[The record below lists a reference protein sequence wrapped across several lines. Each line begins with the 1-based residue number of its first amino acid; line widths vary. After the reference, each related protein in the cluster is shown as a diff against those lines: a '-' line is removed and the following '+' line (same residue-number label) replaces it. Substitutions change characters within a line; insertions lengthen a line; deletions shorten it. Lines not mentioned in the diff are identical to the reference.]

1 MLNKLGSKLV
11 SSLRR
16 FGLSEQAASAIEF
29 AMVGPVFILIMGVTI
44 ESGVMLTTE
53 YVLQSAVT
61 DAARLVRTGQAQT
74 SPLSKAAFKTKICN
88 TANLIMNCTGAVTV
102 YVNSDTNFQN
112 LKNNLPDFLTIGP
125 SVAGSPVA
133 ADCYK
138 TGAPSQPAAV
148 VATYDW
154 YFKVWGMSVFGN
166 IGGGIARRL
175 VGFAIFQN
183 EPFPPVATTT
193 CT

>member
-61 DAARLVRTGQAQT
+61 DAARLV
-74 SPLSKAAFKTKICN
+74 
-88 TANLIMNCTGAVTV
+88 
-102 YVNSDTNFQN
+102 
-112 LKNNLPDFLTIGP
+112 
-125 SVAGSPVA
+125 
-133 ADCYK
+133 
-138 TGAPSQPAAV
+138 
-148 VATYDW
+148 
-154 YFKVWGMSVFGN
+154 
-166 IGGGIARRL
+166 
-175 VGFAIFQN
+175 
-183 EPFPPVATTT
+183 
-193 CT
+193 

>member
-1 MLNKLGSKLV
+1 MLKKLGSKLV
-11 SSLRR
+11 GSLRR
-16 FGLSEQAASAIEF
+16 FSRSERAASAIEF

-74 SPLSKAAFKTKICN
+74 SPLSQAAFKAKICN
-88 TANLIMNCTGAVTV
+88 TANLIMNCSGSVTV
-102 YVNSDTNFQN
+102 YVNSDTTFQN
-112 LKNNLPDFLTIGP
+112 LKNNLPSFLTIGP

-133 ADCYK
+133 PNCYNP
-138 TGAPSQPAAV
+138 GPPSQPAAL

-183 EPFPPVATTT
+183 EPFPPTAATS
-193 CT
+193 C

>member
-1 MLNKLGSKLV
+1 MLKKLGSKLIG
-11 SSLRR
+11 SLRR
-16 FGLSEQAASAIEF
+16 FSRSERAASAIEF

-74 SPLSKAAFKTKICN
+74 TPLSQAAFKTKICN

-102 YVNSDTNFQN
+102 YVRSDTNFQN

-125 SVAGSPVA
+125 SIAGSPVGA
-133 ADCYK
+133 NCYNP
-138 TGAPSQPAAV
+138 GSPSQPAAV

-183 EPFPPVATTT
+183 EPFPATPATT
-193 CT
+193 C

>member
-1 MLNKLGSKLV
+1 MLKKLGSKLV
-11 SSLRR
+11 DSLHR
-16 FGLSEQAASAIEF
+16 FARSERAASAIEF
-29 AMVGPVFILIMGVTI
+29 AMVGPVFILIMAVTI

-74 SPLSKAAFKTKICN
+74 MPLTQAAFKTKICN

-102 YVNSDTNFQN
+102 YVRSDTNFQN
-112 LKNNLPDFLTIGP
+112 LSNNLPSFLNVGP
-125 SVAGSPVA
+125 SIGGSAVAPS
-133 ADCYK
+133 CYNP
-138 TGAPSQPAAV
+138 GAPSQPAAV

-183 EPFPPVATTT
+183 EPFPTTPPT
-193 CT
+193 IC

>member
-1 MLNKLGSKLV
+1 MLKKLGSKLAG
-11 SSLRR
+11 SLHR
-16 FGLSEQAASAIEF
+16 FARSESAASAIEF
-29 AMVGPVFILIMGVTI
+29 AMVGPVFILIMAVTI

-61 DAARLVRTGQAQT
+61 DAARLVRTGQAQ
-74 SPLSKAAFKTKICN
+74 SMPLTQAAFKSKICN

-102 YVNSDTNFQN
+102 YVRSDTNFQN
-112 LKNNLPDFLTIGP
+112 LSNNLPSFLNIGP
-125 SVAGSPVA
+125 SIGGSSVAPN
-133 ADCYK
+133 CYNP
-138 TGAPSQPAAV
+138 GAPSQPAAV

-183 EPFPPVATTT
+183 EPFPTTPATT
-193 CT
+193 C

>member
-1 MLNKLGSKLV
+1 MLKKLGSKLV
-11 SSLRR
+11 GSLRR
-16 FGLSEQAASAIEF
+16 FGRSERAASAIEF

-74 SPLSKAAFKTKICN
+74 MPLSQSAFKAKICN
-88 TANLIMNCTGAVTV
+88 TANLIMNCSGGVTV
-102 YVNSDTNFQN
+102 YVRSDTNFQT
-112 LKNNLPDFLTIGP
+112 LANNLPGFLTVGP
-125 SVAGSPVA
+125 SVAGSAVA
-133 ADCYK
+133 ANCYNP
-138 TGAPSQPAAV
+138 GPPSQPAAL

-183 EPFPPVATTT
+183 EPFPAAGATS
-193 CT
+193 C